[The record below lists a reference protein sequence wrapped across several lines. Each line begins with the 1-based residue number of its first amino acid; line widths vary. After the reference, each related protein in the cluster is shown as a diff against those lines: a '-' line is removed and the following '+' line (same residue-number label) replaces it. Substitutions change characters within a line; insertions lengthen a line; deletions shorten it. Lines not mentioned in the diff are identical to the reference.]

1 MAMPHPEL
9 TLDFIL
15 PVEFDPAG
23 LTQEYNA
30 LIDAAYTSQMGRD
43 YQKAIT
49 YYTKAIES
57 DPQVAGVY
65 INRAAAYESIGDLER
80 ALQDLDEALTLESKP
95 KAHHNRGNIYFIKGD
110 YDRAIQNYDRALELE
125 PGNAAAYNYRG
136 HSYKHKSDYDSL
148 VTRAFRVGSA
158 A

>member
-1 MAMPHPEL
+1 MVTELAEMHATGARDMAMPHPEL
-9 TLDFIL
+9 TLDLIL

-23 LTQEYNA
+23 LTQEHNA

-95 KAHHNRGNIYFIKGD
+95 EARSPSQSRQHLLH
-110 YDRAIQNYDRALELE
+110 
-125 PGNAAAYNYRG
+125 
-136 HSYKHKSDYDSL
+136 
-148 VTRAFRVGSA
+148 
-158 A
+158 

>member
-95 KAHHNRGNIYFIKGD
+95 KAHHNRG
-110 YDRAIQNYDRALELE
+110 
-125 PGNAAAYNYRG
+125 

-148 VTRAFRVGSA
+148 VKSLCRPN
-158 A
+158 